1 MARKEA
7 VMLPGMNTIS
17 STLATHYYEPTCDNL
32 EQYAQRHG
40 HVSSM
45 PTLRDRIC
53 LRTGA
58 LLIAMGVK
66 LMAVSLKHTQFSEGL
81 T

>member
-7 VMLPGMNTIS
+7 VMLPDTITIS
-17 STLATHYYEPTCDNL
+17 SKLAAHYYEPPCENL

-40 HVSSM
+40 HVSTL
-45 PTLRDRIC
+45 PTVRDRLC

-58 LLIAMGVK
+58 LLIALGEK
-66 LMAVSLKHTQFSEGL
+66 LTATSLKRMRVLEEL
-81 T
+81 A